1 MATTAIRTHIS
12 GTGAATYIVE
22 ISKLSA
28 DQYNYFQQEA
38 AKPPGINPRTGQA
51 YPPFVVINAEQGTV
65 TFRTSLA
72 ITEVCTLPEPKLNS
86 RGTLSLY
93 PENRPNMLEALQLRQ
108 FAQSQAPTAQAPA
121 PAATVTV
128 PTININDVE
137 L

>member
-1 MATTAIRTHIS
+1 MATAIRTHIS
-12 GTGAATYIVE
+12 GTGAATYTVQ

-38 AKPPGINPRTGQA
+38 AKPSGINPRSGQP
-51 YPPFVVINAEQGTV
+51 YPPFVVIDPEKGTV

-72 ITEVCTLPEPKLNS
+72 ITKVCNLPEPKLNS

-93 PENRPNMLEALQLRQ
+93 PENAPDMVEALQLRQ
-108 FAQSQAPTAQAPA
+108 FAQTQAPTAPAAA
-121 PAATVTV
+121 PAAV
-128 PTININDVE
+128 PTINIDDVE

>member
-1 MATTAIRTHIS
+1 MATAIRTAIS
-12 GTGAATYIVE
+12 GTGAATYVVA

-38 AKPPGINPRTGQA
+38 AKPAGFNPRTGQP
-51 YPPFVVINAEQGTV
+51 YPPFVVVDAQQGIV

-72 ITEVCTLPEPKLNS
+72 ITQECHLPEPKLNN

-93 PENRPNMLEALQLRQ
+93 PENKPNMLEALQLRQ
-108 FAQSQAPTAQAPA
+108 FAQTQAPQAPA
-121 PAATVTV
+121 AHPVATV
-128 PTININDVE
+128 PTINIDDVE